1 MNLSHYV
8 LLKSFFVTARVVWA
22 EIFTEVERVFL
33 RRNFS
38 TIYTLV
44 FKNLVFINNMIADI
58 SCSCVA
64 DSA

>member
-33 RRNFS
+33 RRNIS
-38 TIYTLV
+38 TIWRQIYLAAVKLPTGHEN
-44 FKNLVFINNMIADI
+44 KNAT
-58 SCSCVA
+58 
-64 DSA
+64 